1 MLCSLPLKCLKQQIT
16 TLSRESLHI
25 RLKLQNN
32 SKPKRALKLL
42 KHQNNLIEHSAKMRE
57 KLESRSRRIKET
69 EFLKRKQRF
78 MMILMSKDILM
89 KVNLLQVTV
98 IQSLRKRSRWRKER
112 VMTIGMSNALSAKK
126 TEMSCA
132 VRHAQR
138 SVILNA
144 QDLNINQGVIG
155 SVNNALLINADD
167 LE

>member
-1 MLCSLPLKCLKQQIT
+1 
-16 TLSRESLHI
+16 
-25 RLKLQNN
+25 
-32 SKPKRALKLL
+32 
-42 KHQNNLIEHSAKMRE
+42 MRE

-155 SVNNALLINADD
+155 SVNNALLINTDD